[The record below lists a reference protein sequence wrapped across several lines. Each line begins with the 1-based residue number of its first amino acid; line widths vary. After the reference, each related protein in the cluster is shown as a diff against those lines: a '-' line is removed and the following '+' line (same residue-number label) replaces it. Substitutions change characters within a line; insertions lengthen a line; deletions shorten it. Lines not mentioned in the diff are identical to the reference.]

1 MMLIVPAFISTR
13 KNNIEGGG
21 YFYYLYNM
29 EFICDS
35 IKYNRKEDAI
45 GTIFVEDQLSTI
57 IVYDRKGHFYEISIM
72 IDEDS
77 DIIVE
82 D

>member
-1 MMLIVPAFISTR
+1 
-13 KNNIEGGG
+13 
-21 YFYYLYNM
+21 M

-45 GTIFVEDQLSTI
+45 GTVFVEDQLSTI
-57 IVYDRKGHFYEISIM
+57 VVYDRKGHFYEISII

>member
-1 MMLIVPAFISTR
+1 
-13 KNNIEGGG
+13 
-21 YFYYLYNM
+21 M

-45 GTIFVEDQLSTI
+45 GTVFVGEEQSTI
-57 IVYDRKGHFYEISIM
+57 VVFDRKGHFYEISI
-72 IDEDS
+72 IIEEDS

>member
-1 MMLIVPAFISTR
+1 
-13 KNNIEGGG
+13 
-21 YFYYLYNM
+21 M
-29 EFICDS
+29 EFIFDS
-35 IKYNRKEDAI
+35 VKYNRKEDAI
-45 GTIFVEDQLSTI
+45 GTVFVGEELSTI
-57 IVYDRKGHFYEISIM
+57 VVYDRKGHFYEISIM

>member
-1 MMLIVPAFISTR
+1 
-13 KNNIEGGG
+13 
-21 YFYYLYNM
+21 M

-45 GTIFVEDQLSTI
+45 GTVFVGEELSTI
-57 IVYDRKGHFYEISIM
+57 VVYDRKGHFYEISI
-72 IDEDS
+72 IIEEDS

>member
-1 MMLIVPAFISTR
+1 LVLSAFVFSEP

-35 IKYNRKEDAI
+35 VKYNRKEDAI
-45 GTIFVEDQLSTI
+45 GTVFVGEELSTI